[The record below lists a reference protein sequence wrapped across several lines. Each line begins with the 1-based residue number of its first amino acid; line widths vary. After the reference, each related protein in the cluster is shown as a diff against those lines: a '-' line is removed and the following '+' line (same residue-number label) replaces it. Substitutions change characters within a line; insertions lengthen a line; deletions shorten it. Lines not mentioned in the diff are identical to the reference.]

1 MRTVREGSAQIEGG
15 QPIQR
20 EARMSEKPEISER
33 EYDFQV
39 ALFSVSSALVGV
51 CLTAIGL
58 ILVAERMSEYR
69 TISDALLVFDALIFL
84 AATLFSYL
92 AMRSQ
97 TALRFK
103 RFRRMADV
111 LMFLGLLLMIS
122 GCVVLVFTLL

>member
-1 MRTVREGSAQIEGG
+1 
-15 QPIQR
+15 
-20 EARMSEKPEISER
+20 MSEKPEISER